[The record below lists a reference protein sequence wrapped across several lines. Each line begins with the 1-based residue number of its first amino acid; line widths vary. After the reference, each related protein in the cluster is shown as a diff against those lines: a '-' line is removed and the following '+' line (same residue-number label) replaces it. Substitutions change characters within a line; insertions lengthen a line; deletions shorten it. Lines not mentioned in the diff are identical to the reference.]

1 MTSQRVQRPERHGT
15 PAPSA
20 RPAVPLLDARES
32 PSGAPAP
39 SRKPELIMKTEDIT
53 RLALEVGALE
63 IDGEEYIFDAE
74 QLHDFAHAI
83 DIASP
88 YRDAIEELD
97 AIAEH
102 CEFEDVAHVAIPLER
117 WNEIVGSLG
126 CHQRLEV
133 AE

>member
-1 MTSQRVQRPERHGT
+1 MNSRRVQRPENGT
-15 PAPSA
+15 PVSSA
-20 RPAVPLLDARES
+20 RPASLLLDARDKD
-32 PSGAPAP
+32 SGDPAP

-53 RLALEVGALE
+53 RLALETGAFE
-63 IDGEEYIFDAE
+63 IDGEEWIFDAE
-74 QLHDFAHAI
+74 QLQDFAHAI
-83 DIASP
+83 DMVSP
-88 YRDAIEELD
+88 YRDALEELD

-133 AE
+133 VE